1 MPPRTPLIINGSGVL
16 VTGAAACPA
25 TSCVTVV
32 VVVHV
37 EDGVVADAVPVTA
50 GVPVADGA
58 AADTVLV
65 NAGVPVTDGAAADTV
80 LVTAGVPVTD
90 DPIAELVL
98 VADATVDMV
107 LLGLTVLDP
116 VIVFENVE

>member
-1 MPPRTPLIINGSGVL
+1 MPIMPPRTALIINGSGVL
-16 VTGAAACPA
+16 VTGAAACRA

-37 EDGVVADAVPVTA
+37 EDGVVAEAVPAT
-50 GVPVADGA
+50 
-58 AADTVLV
+58 
-65 NAGVPVTDGAAADTV
+65 AGVPVTDGAAADTV